1 MKNARPRFPAI
12 RIATDGWYLASAGL
26 LLMLMLEGIVSISG
40 GADAQPFPRFFFLP
54 FPSPRSTVN
63 YVRE

>member
-12 RIATDGWYLASAGL
+12 RIAADGSYLASAG

-40 GADAQPFPRFFFLP
+40 GAGVQPFLLFFLP
-54 FPSPRSTVN
+54 LSLSPFTVS

>member
-12 RIATDGWYLASAGL
+12 RVATDGSYLASADL

-40 GADAQPFPRFFFLP
+40 GAGVQPFLLFFSSFSLP
-54 FPSPRSTVN
+54 F
-63 YVRE
+63 YRELRP